1 MLTTTLIT
9 CNRWWFSIYIFSS
22 GCKLW
27 CFTSI
32 VSSIVLLMMTWSVKL
47 KWRVMV
53 WLLLSLIVII
63 SMIMLSIMF
72 NGINLL
78 QAWIL
83 HTYSLSQVSLSL
95 QAKSDLLTATT
106 HIDSYSQLLLLMGA
120 LLLITYYFIKYL
132 TVNLSFFFWKYVK
145 SIFLLYLLLFFS
157 HLVMIFLNNSALS
170 KRSSL
175 LLYYRLE
182 NFIQLFLILKPIIK
196 WIQEAGMKICL

>member
-9 CNRWWFSIYIFSS
+9 CNRWWFSINIFSC

-53 WLLLSLIVII
+53 WLLLSLVVII